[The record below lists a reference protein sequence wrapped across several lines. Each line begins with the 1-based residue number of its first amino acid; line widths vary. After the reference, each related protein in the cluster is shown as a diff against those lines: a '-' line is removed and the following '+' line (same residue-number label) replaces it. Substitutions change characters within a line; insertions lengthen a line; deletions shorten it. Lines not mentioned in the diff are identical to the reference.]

1 MERTKIAERKL
12 PDYTRGE
19 EIFNSVTHIIGA
31 AFGFVVLIACIIKA
45 AYNHNVWGVAGG
57 AIFGMCTIFLYSMSS
72 IYHGL
77 KISMAKR
84 VFQVIDHC
92 TIYILIIG
100 TYAPMLL
107 TKVREANPKFCLIFS
122 ISELVVAT
130 VGLVFTAIDFKKY
143 QIISYAGYFIVGW
156 SSVFAAKYVFLVFPK
171 PFLYWIIAGGI
182 SYTFGMIFYA
192 RQRKHPYNHSVFHLF
207 VLLGT
212 VLHFIGIIVYC
223 M

>member
-1 MERTKIAERKL
+1 
-12 PDYTRGE
+12 
-19 EIFNSVTHIIGA
+19 
-31 AFGFVVLIACIIKA
+31 
-45 AYNHNVWGVAGG
+45 
-57 AIFGMCTIFLYSMSS
+57 MSS

-77 KISMAKR
+77 KVSMAKR

-107 TKVREANPKFCLIFS
+107 TKVREKNPKFFLIFTLC
-122 ISELVVAT
+122 EMAVAT
-130 VGLVFTAIDFKKY
+130 AGLVFTAIDFKKY
-143 QIISYAGYFIVGW
+143 RVISYAGYFIVGW
-156 SSVFAAKYVFLVFPK
+156 SSVFAAKYVFMVFPK
-171 PFLYWIIAGGI
+171 QFLYWIIAGGI